1 MTELEIPTPQKLDK
15 APELAV
21 LVALDAV
28 LRAAEFAVISVHPAM
43 RDPDGKSHED
53 PSDSYW
59 VASVFVTL
67 AGQLHQAIGAYHAA
81 TVREHDRRSS
91 GDDEISF

>member
-1 MTELEIPTPQKLDK
+1 MTEPEIPTPHELDK

-28 LRAAEFAVISVHPAM
+28 LRAAEFAVIAVHPPM
-43 RDPDGKSHED
+43 RDPDGTSHEE
-53 PSDSYW
+53 PPDSYW

-67 AGQLHQAIGAYHAA
+67 AGQLHQAIGAYHA
-81 TVREHDRRSS
+81 TTLREHDRTSS
-91 GDDEISF
+91 DGDEISF

>member
-1 MTELEIPTPQKLDK
+1 MTELEIPTPHELDK

-28 LRAAEFAVISVHPAM
+28 LRAAEFAVIAVHPPM
-43 RDPDGKSHED
+43 RDPDGNTNED
-53 PSDSYW
+53 PPDSYW

-67 AGQLHQAIGAYHAA
+67 AGQLRQAIGAYHA
-81 TVREHDRRSS
+81 TVVREHDRTSS
-91 GDDEISF
+91 NDDEIPF

>member
-1 MTELEIPTPQKLDK
+1 MTELEIPTPQQLDN

-28 LRAAEFAVISVHPAM
+28 LRAAEFAVIAVHPPM
-43 RDPDGKSHED
+43 RDADGTAHED
-53 PSDSYW
+53 PPDSYW
-59 VASVFVTL
+59 VATVLVTL

-81 TVREHDRRSS
+81 TVREHDPGSS
-91 GDDEISF
+91 NDHEISF